1 MGVRGWLHRLLGG
14 ATDDSGRP
22 VPLEEERVAVF
33 DGLEHDALIIRD
45 AFHDAGIETT
55 ESVYVPLGAA
65 WGASTDPHTV
75 VSVRGADLVA
85 ANTLLDE
92 IPHLGQ
98 RLMRTEDL

>member
-1 MGVRGWLHRLLGG
+1 MGLRGLLHRLLGG
-14 ATDDSGRP
+14 ATDDSGRA
-22 VPLEEERVAVF
+22 VARADESVAVF
-33 DGLEHDALIIRD
+33 DGLEHDAAVIRE
-45 AFHDAGIETT
+45 AFHDEGIETT
-55 ESVYVPLGAA
+55 ESVYVPLGSA

-75 VSVRGADLVA
+75 ISVRGQDLVA